1 MGQQERRQH
10 VYDHRLRELVRRTG
24 DVSIATEVGVPR
36 STVAGWLRSAPRPV
50 VSLDVV
56 EMPDVALQAEVVKLR
71 RRIQTLNGIVGL
83 LLAVLR
89 VSGFRLDRAYISDP
103 ATREDLLSAV
113 ERARKILPASAVLR
127 ILRVSASRYHLWLR
141 AKQDCGIEDRTTCG
155 VGA

>member
-1 MGQQERRQH
+1 MGKQERRQH

-36 STVAGWLRSAPRPV
+36 STVAGWLSAARPV

-71 RRIQTLNGIVGL
+71 RRVQTLNAIMGL

-103 ATREDLLSAV
+103 AMREDLLRAV
-113 ERARKILPASAVLR
+113 ERARKIRVPRLANVKYFSPPATIRLPHRHWFVGFCSSSPWGVL
-127 ILRVSASRYHLWLR
+127 
-141 AKQDCGIEDRTTCG
+141 
-155 VGA
+155 